1 MDEGWWNLNC
11 TSKTFLLKKMKI
23 IQNTWYK
30 SSCKA
35 PYQTVYDIMISE
47 LVMT

>member
-1 MDEGWWNLNC
+1 MDVGWWNLNC

-23 IQNTWYK
+23 IQNTRYK
-30 SSCKA
+30 SCKA